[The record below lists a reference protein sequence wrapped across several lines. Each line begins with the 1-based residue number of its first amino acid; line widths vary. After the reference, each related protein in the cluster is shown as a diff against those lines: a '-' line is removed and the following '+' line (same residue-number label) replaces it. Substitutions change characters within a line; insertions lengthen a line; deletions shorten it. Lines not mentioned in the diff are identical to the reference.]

1 MTDKRCQC
9 CKSDFF
15 ADIHLYVINI
25 KLYLMEDD
33 PRYNNHVILCKNCIQ
48 KLRVYQERLEGKPVN
63 LKKFL
68 AREKR
73 ALIKSCK
80 V

>member
-1 MTDKRCQC
+1 
-9 CKSDFF
+9 
-15 ADIHLYVINI
+15 
-25 KLYLMEDD
+25 MEDD